1 MAAERNK
8 HGLLGQVVDG
18 DSIGEAAGGG
28 YGLVVFG
35 GVAHDA
41 DDAPEAVS
49 RLAGGAVDQLLA
61 VAGVHGELDAADEVA
76 YGVEGLLVG
85 DYVVG
90 LVEHVSDLGRKP
102 GGVAVAEGGDVQG
115 ALTELEKNPGPSL
128 DAAADRAESH
138 FTGLDLDKPWDC
150 VHRFDADA
158 GTEGTYKADALDRFD
173 HDYRDFARLMDQYLP
188 QPEALAYIDRLK
200 RLTIIRAFAR
210 TTFLREDSRVDWP
223 AVGTKVKQLLDT
235 RIGAEVRELM
245 TPVSILDGDFER
257 KIEGLPHD
265 EARASVMEHALRA
278 QINERVAE
286 NPALYERL
294 SEALE
299 RIIRQLHEQVI
310 DAAESCKQMANVLNE
325 IEKADEIALRYGLT
339 PVALA
344 VYLLLA
350 EAAQTQTANGNGE
363 LAVAEDAPGFG
374 NDVDERLK
382 GIAESIEESLRAHQ
396 SVVDWRENS
405 DVLREMRRDVKR
417 RLRDDGRFQ
426 ECELD
431 ELASRI
437 VEVSRPR
444 AS

>member
-1 MAAERNK
+1 
-8 HGLLGQVVDG
+8 
-18 DSIGEAAGGG
+18 
-28 YGLVVFG
+28 
-35 GVAHDA
+35 
-41 DDAPEAVS
+41 
-49 RLAGGAVDQLLA
+49 
-61 VAGVHGELDAADEVA
+61 
-76 YGVEGLLVG
+76 
-85 DYVVG
+85 
-90 LVEHVSDLGRKP
+90 
-102 GGVAVAEGGDVQG
+102 
-115 ALTELEKNPGPSL
+115 
-128 DAAADRAESH
+128 
-138 FTGLDLDKPWDC
+138 
-150 VHRFDADA
+150 
-158 GTEGTYKADALDRFD
+158 
-173 HDYRDFARLMDQYLP
+173 MDQYLP
-188 QPEALAYIDRLK
+188 QPAALAYIDRLK

-223 AVGTKVKQLLDT
+223 AVGAKVKQLLDT

-310 DAAESCKQMANVLNE
+310 DAAESCKQMAN
-325 IEKADEIALRYGLT
+325 EIALRYGLT

-374 NDVDERLK
+374 NDLDERLK

-396 SVVDWRENS
+396 SVVDWRKNS
-405 DVLREMRRDVKR
+405 DVLREMRRDIKR
-417 RLRDDGRFQ
+417 LLRPRGRFQ
-426 ECELD
+426 DHELD
-431 ELASRI
+431 ELASRMI
-437 VEVSRPR
+437 EVSRQR